1 MPTSG
6 QQCVAVSLAS
16 AVECFAIKIFR
27 CLHHTIVSWVFGTTE
42 VERAANAVSVLQLA
56 DDFEPLVVLLEV
68 GTLAQ
73 DIHAM
78 PGSGQSYDEAILDGT
93 EAEDVLGV
101 ASDQG

>member
-1 MPTSG
+1 MYVCAYVCRRVRLYVCMDGWMDGAASG
-6 QQCVAVSLAS
+6 
-16 AVECFAIKIFR
+16 
-27 CLHHTIVSWVFGTTE
+27 
-42 VERAANAVSVLQLA
+42 
-56 DDFEPLVVLLEV
+56 LLEV

-101 ASDQG
+101 AWPGY